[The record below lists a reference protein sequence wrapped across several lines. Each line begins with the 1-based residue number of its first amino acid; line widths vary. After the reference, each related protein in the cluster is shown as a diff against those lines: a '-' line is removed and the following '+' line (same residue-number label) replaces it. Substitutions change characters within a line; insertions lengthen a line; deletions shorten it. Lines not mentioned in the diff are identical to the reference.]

1 MVSAL
6 RALLLLTSA
15 VAAMAIT
22 PAPSPATGLDIAG
35 EKFLDFGGPMQ
46 CWRVIEG
53 IEGCTEQLL
62 ESLVQ
67 RNVKFLPSCCKAII
81 GLPVN
86 CLGWIFPLAIF
97 GISFGDE
104 VNEFCHNLL
113 RGRSSTAS

>member
-6 RALLLLTSA
+6 RALLLLTFT

-22 PAPSPATGLDIAG
+22 PAPSPATDLDIAG
-35 EKFLDFGGPMQ
+35 EKFLNFGGPMQ
-46 CWRVIEG
+46 CWNVIEG

-67 RNVKFLPSCCKAII
+67 MNVKFLPNCCKAII
-81 GLPVN
+81 GLPLN
-86 CLGWIFPLAIF
+86 CIGWIFPLPVF
-97 GISFGDE
+97 GISFGNE
-104 VNEFCHNLL
+104 VNKFCHSLL